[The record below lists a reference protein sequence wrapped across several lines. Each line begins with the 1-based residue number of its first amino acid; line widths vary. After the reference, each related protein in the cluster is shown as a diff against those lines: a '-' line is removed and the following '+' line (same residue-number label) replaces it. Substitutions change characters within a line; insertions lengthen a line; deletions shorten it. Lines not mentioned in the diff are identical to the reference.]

1 MEKLLNEENDWDGI
15 CESDKVEGPIS
26 KIEMGE
32 VRKAIGDSKE
42 GKASATTEV
51 VTEMLREMGEN
62 GVRRLCDIYNVM
74 LETGEIPTDFTKSV
88 LCPIYKGKGDALLGG
103 SYRGIKLL
111 EHAMKVY
118 ERIIE
123 QRIRDEVQ
131 IDPMQFG
138 FMPGKGTTDGI
149 FLLRQLQ
156 EKVLSK
162 NSKLFLGFVDL
173 EKAFDRVPR
182 KVVEWALRKEGVTEY
197 MVRAVMSMYKDTTTA
212 VKVGNML
219 S

>member
-1 MEKLLNEENDWDGI
+1 MNNSVKLLNEENDWDGI
-15 CESDKVEGPIS
+15 CESDKVGGHIS

-74 LETGEIPTDFTKSV
+74 LETGEIPKDFTKSV

-123 QRIRDEVQ
+123 QRICDEVQ

-138 FMPGKGTTDGI
+138 FMPGKGTTDSI

-156 EKVLSK
+156 E
-162 NSKLFLGFVDL
+162 
-173 EKAFDRVPR
+173 RV
-182 KVVEWALRKEGVTEY
+182 
-197 MVRAVMSMYKDTTTA
+197 
-212 VKVGNML
+212 
-219 S
+219 